1 LRSPGADEAHF
12 PGLIA
17 YDESLYQQS
26 SLIKCFQQ
34 NLQERGEKT
43 SRNLRDFETSV
54 RQVDISLNNAT
65 NSLRSL
71 QFGNQFVEYR
81 VEEVDDADLAMPE
94 EKKKVQ
100 LSILFSYGLVL

>member
-1 LRSPGADEAHF
+1 
-12 PGLIA
+12 
-17 YDESLYQQS
+17 
-26 SLIKCFQQ
+26 
-34 NLQERGEKT
+34 
-43 SRNLRDFETSV
+43 
-54 RQVDISLNNAT
+54 VDISLNNAT

-100 LSILFSYGLVL
+100 LSILFSYGLF

>member
-1 LRSPGADEAHF
+1 M
-12 PGLIA
+12 
-17 YDESLYQQS
+17 
-26 SLIKCFQQ
+26 IKFLQQ
-34 NLQERGEKT
+34 NLEERGERT

-54 RQVDISLNNAT
+54 KQVDIALNNAT

-94 EKKKVQ
+94 EKKKKVQ
-100 LSILFSYGLVL
+100 